1 MVFLL
6 NFLNCCSDSFV
17 RRRPF
22 ILLSLYTCTL
32 GHFSYWTESFFL
44 SHRALAWDQL
54 NWYTVI
60 SQWWHCYGDDFFFF
74 GLYSDWG
81 GEGSWMV
88 HLYFGIDTW
97 IIESINCKLHSS
109 HPPTMLESALTCL
122 ICIVFFTSS
131 CCFRAYLSQP
141 FFLGSCLIYLNRVF
155 FFFSLWHTVFRSK
168 RETVWWEGISWFFH
182 CKF

>member
-60 SQWWHCYGDDFFFF
+60 SQWWHCYGDIFFFF
-74 GLYSDWG
+74 LLVFRLGWRGIMDGASVFWNWYLNNWIHQLQIAQFSPSNDAGKCFNVSHLYS
-81 GEGSWMV
+81 
-88 HLYFGIDTW
+88 
-97 IIESINCKLHSS
+97 
-109 HPPTMLESALTCL
+109 
-122 ICIVFFTSS
+122 
-131 CCFRAYLSQP
+131 
-141 FFLGSCLIYLNRVF
+141 
-155 FFFSLWHTVFRSK
+155 
-168 RETVWWEGISWFFH
+168 FFH
-182 CKF
+182 FKLLFQSLFISTLFLRLLLNIS